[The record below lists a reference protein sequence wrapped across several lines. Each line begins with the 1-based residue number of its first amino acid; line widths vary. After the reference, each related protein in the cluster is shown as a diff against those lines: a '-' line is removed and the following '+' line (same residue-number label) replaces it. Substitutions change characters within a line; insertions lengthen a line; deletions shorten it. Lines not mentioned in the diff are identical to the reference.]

1 MGSQQLLLILLIIV
15 LVGFALTVA
24 FMMLHSKAV
33 DANHNALTKD
43 LLYYATKARE
53 FYWRPSTLGGGN
65 RSFSGVTL
73 PMLSIVSSN
82 VNGRYF
88 VVGSPTKDEIV
99 VRGIGRITIGK
110 DTTQVQVIVTE
121 QNNTFQIIH

>member
-1 MGSQQLLLILLIIV
+1 MI
-15 LVGFALTVA
+15 VA
-24 FMMLHSKAV
+24 FTIFQAKAV
-33 DANHNALTKD
+33 EANRNALTND
-43 LLYYATKARE
+43 LLYYAAKARE

-99 VRGIGRITIGK
+99 VRGIGRITTGK
-110 DTTQVQVIVTE
+110 DTAQVQVIVTE